1 MVFTQFSSVPYIGQL
16 IVNNIAQPSST
27 IESGFCEMTLQL
39 KVMIKFYFEKAAIML
54 SSSKNSDVGIDAS
67 S

>member
-27 IESGFCEMTLQL
+27 IKSGFCEMTLQL
-39 KVMIKFYFEKAAIML
+39 KVLIKFYFENADNML
-54 SSSKNSDVGIDAS
+54 SSSKNSDVGIGAS

>member
-1 MVFTQFSSVPYIGQL
+1 MVFTQFSSAPYIGQL

-27 IESGFCEMTLQL
+27 IEAGFCEMTLRL
-39 KVMIKFYFEKAAIML
+39 KVMIKCYFEKADIML
-54 SSSKNSDVGIDAS
+54 SSSKNSDGGIGAS